1 MVVVVVVVGGSG
13 GGGMDDVQM
22 MLLSLYS
29 SNEKSDGNGLDLSPV
44 VHSALKNNNAVWKD
58 ARCII
63 SGWPPFFRCC
73 YSTTYSSS

>member
-1 MVVVVVVVGGSG
+1 MVVVVVVGVG

-22 MLLSLYS
+22 MLSLYS
-29 SNEKSDGNGLDLSPV
+29 SNEESDGDGLDLSPV

-63 SGWPPFFRCC
+63 SGWPPFLRCH
-73 YSTTYSSS
+73 STTHSSS